1 MKLNIQGWNC
11 KKPIHQ
17 ENDLKIATKRN
28 MTIFDTKIK
37 WKICLGEIVKKK
49 SIKKSIQNKINSNS
63 KNKHQI
69 WKTISKIKWPGM
81 K

>member
-1 MKLNIQGWNC
+1 
-11 KKPIHQ
+11 
-17 ENDLKIATKRN
+17 

-69 WKTISKIKWPGM
+69 WKQISKIKWPGM

>member
-37 WKICLGEIVKKK
+37 WKICLGWNCKKK
-49 SIKKSIQNKINSNS
+49 INQKINS
-63 KNKHQI
+63 KQNK
-69 WKTISKIKWPGM
+69 
-81 K
+81 

>member
-28 MTIFDTKIK
+28 MTPFDTKTK
-37 WKICLGEIVKKK
+37 
-49 SIKKSIQNKINSNS
+49 
-63 KNKHQI
+63 
-69 WKTISKIKWPGM
+69 
-81 K
+81 